1 MDFKLKL
8 AELIKDNTN
17 LELKEIS
24 NIISVPPNPKM
35 GDYSFPCFK
44 LKIKGNPKEKA
55 ELLGGKIKQNLP
67 SFITKIQSEGP
78 YLNFFL
84 NKKVMSE
91 TVLTEIYKQAK
102 SYGKQNVGKNK
113 TIVMDFSA
121 PNIAK
126 PFGIGH
132 LRSTVIGN
140 CIYKILEN
148 LGYKPIGINHLGD
161 WGTQFGKLI
170 VAFKK
175 WGNEE
180 ELKKDPIK
188 FLLKIYVKFHD
199 EAEKDDNLIEEART
213 AFKNLEDGDKDLTKL
228 WEQFREL
235 SLKEFEK
242 VYELMNI
249 KFDYYQGEAFYNKVL
264 DQTIE
269 EVKTKTKTEIS
280 DGALIVDLEKYNMPP
295 LLLRKS
301 NGGTT
306 YHTRDLAAAF
316 YRFKKY
322 KADKLL
328 YVVGSEQNLHFEQL
342 FKTLELMGYDKNKF
356 VHINFGLFKFP
367 DGKMSTRKGKVIFL
381 DDVLKKSIDLVEQII
396 KEKNPNLKDKEKV
409 AKQVGIGAI
418 IFFDLSNDR
427 IRNIDFKWDRILAFD
442 GETAPY
448 LQYTHAITESL
459 YESKFIFLG
468 NIHPDMQMSIIKKA
482 NSERGIR
489 VINHINFE
497 SFETEKELELIKE
510 LNNYPEILR
519 NVAKTFKPHHLAN
532 YLISVGQK
540 FNEFYHSCPV
550 LSDDVNKTKARL
562 LLVDCT
568 RQIISNGL
576 GMMGIESPQEM

>member
-448 LQYTHAITESL
+448 LQYTHARAC
-459 YESKFIFLG
+459 
-468 NIHPDMQMSIIKKA
+468 SIIKKA

>member
-55 ELLGGKIKQNLP
+55 ELLNDKIKQNLP
-67 SFITKIQSEGP
+67 SFISKIQSEGP

-84 NKKVMSE
+84 NKKIMSE

-140 CIYKILEN
+140 CIYKILGN

-269 EVKTKTKTEIS
+269 EVKTKTKTKIS

-342 FKTLELMGYDKNKF
+342 FKTLELIGYDKNKF

-448 LQYTHAITESL
+448 LQYTHARAC
-459 YESKFIFLG
+459 
-468 NIHPDMQMSIIKKA
+468 SIIKKA

>member
-55 ELLGGKIKQNLP
+55 ELLNDKIKQNLP
-67 SFITKIQSEGP
+67 SFISKIQSEGP

-102 SYGKQNVGKNK
+102 SYGKQNIGKNK

-140 CIYKILEN
+140 CIYKILGN

-213 AFKNLEDGDKDLTKL
+213 AFKNLEDGDKDLIKL

-242 VYELMNI
+242 VYKLMNI

-342 FKTLELMGYDKNKF
+342 FKTLELMGYEKNKF
-356 VHINFGLFKFP
+356 VHINFGLFKFQ

-448 LQYTHAITESL
+448 LQYTHARAC
-459 YESKFIFLG
+459 
-468 NIHPDMQMSIIKKA
+468 SIIKKA
-482 NSERGIR
+482 NSERGIK

-510 LNNYPEILR
+510 LKNYPEVLR

-550 LSDDVNKTKARL
+550 LSDDINKTKARL